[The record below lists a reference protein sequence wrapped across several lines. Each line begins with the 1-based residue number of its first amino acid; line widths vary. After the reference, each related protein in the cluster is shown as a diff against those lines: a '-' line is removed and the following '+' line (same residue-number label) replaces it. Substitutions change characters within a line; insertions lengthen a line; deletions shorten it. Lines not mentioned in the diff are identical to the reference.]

1 MVLPR
6 DLLWMSLLF
15 FGTLKQC
22 LSYNIYD
29 YEEIDY
35 NDYNL
40 NYDDYG
46 NGKELSRNLNKQQ
59 IDLERYPY
67 GHRPT
72 RNMIPKQIEKLTKTF

>member
-1 MVLPR
+1 MVHPR
-6 DLLWMSLLF
+6 DFLRMLLLF
-15 FGTLKQC
+15 LGILQQC

-46 NGKELSRNLNKQQ
+46 NGRELSRILNEQQIVLNK
-59 IDLERYPY
+59 YPY
-67 GHRPT
+67 AQRPT
-72 RNMIPKQIEKLTKTF
+72 RNVPKKTDIID

>member
-1 MVLPR
+1 MVLPSNV
-6 DLLWMSLLF
+6 LWMLLLF

-22 LSYNIYD
+22 LSYIIYD

-46 NGKELSRNLNKQQ
+46 NGRELARILNEQQ
-59 IDLERYPY
+59 IDLDKYTY
-67 GHRPT
+67 AQRPT
-72 RNMIPKQIEKLTKTF
+72 RNILPKKTDIID

>member
-1 MVLPR
+1 MVHPR
-6 DLLWMSLLF
+6 DFLWMLLLF
-15 FGTLKQC
+15 LGILKQC

-46 NGKELSRNLNKQQ
+46 NGRELSRILNEQQ
-59 IDLERYPY
+59 IVLDKYPY
-67 GHRPT
+67 AQHPT
-72 RNMIPKQIEKLTKTF
+72 RNVLPKKTDIID